1 MLTILPACSRAE
13 RGYPTS
19 WDQGIPFY
27 YYQTFDSWVHF
38 NFHQSRGTEGAPM
51 HAGARRRAGGCGPT
65 GRTTDDATI
74 RPPLSSFEIE
84 AQCGAVAA
92 PGGDGRSSGQNG
104 HGSHGG
110 HSSESARSGAGSS
123 AGGGAGGDAVCA
135 TSCALSW
142 EPGLA
147 CWEVADEP
155 FEARGFGYKQLLD
168 ALQA

>member
-1 MLTILPACSRAE
+1 
-13 RGYPTS
+13 
-19 WDQGIPFY
+19 
-27 YYQTFDSWVHF
+27 
-38 NFHQSRGTEGAPM
+38 M

-92 PGGDGRSSGQNG
+92 AGGGGGGGGGGGSSGQNG
-104 HGSHGG
+104 QNGHGG
-110 HSSESARSGAGSS
+110 ETVRAG
-123 AGGGAGGDAVCA
+123 AGGGGAASGAACA

-142 EPGLA
+142 EPGLV